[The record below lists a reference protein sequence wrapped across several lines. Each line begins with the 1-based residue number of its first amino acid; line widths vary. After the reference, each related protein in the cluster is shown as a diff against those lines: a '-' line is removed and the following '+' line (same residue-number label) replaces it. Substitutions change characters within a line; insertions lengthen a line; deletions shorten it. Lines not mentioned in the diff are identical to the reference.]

1 VLADLGAI
9 AGVRIVES
17 LPLDM
22 EATLL
27 ALARGRAT

>member
-1 VLADLGAI
+1 VLAELGALD
-9 AGVRIVES
+9 GVRVVES

-27 ALARGRAT
+27 ALARSHAV